1 VRRDLTRAT
10 MLDSWYSLTRIGV
23 GFLVYPVSF
32 RPRSQPAGHE
42 MNLYGARSE
51 KFLLVGLAL
60 SVAIVGV
67 LTTLVIHQEHDPST
81 VADAPARTA
90 PQPVL
95 APTARQLAPAPPV
108 TAPPSPP
115 ALVTPAPGI
124 ATPTQ
129 LAPSSPKPLKATT
142 LPHRRGNPV
151 PAPPPAA
158 ATHPIAPPPPPADP
172 APAAKPGS
180 PDGWDP
186 VPAARSHSPVKPGS
200 PDGW

>member
-1 VRRDLTRAT
+1 MKRGPRSLHRGCSAASSRRASGLTRAT

-90 PQPVL
+90 
-95 APTARQLAPAPPV
+95 
-108 TAPPSPP
+108 
-115 ALVTPAPGI
+115 
-124 ATPTQ
+124 
-129 LAPSSPKPLKATT
+129 
-142 LPHRRGNPV
+142 
-151 PAPPPAA
+151 
-158 ATHPIAPPPPPADP
+158 
-172 APAAKPGS
+172 
-180 PDGWDP
+180 
-186 VPAARSHSPVKPGS
+186 
-200 PDGW
+200 